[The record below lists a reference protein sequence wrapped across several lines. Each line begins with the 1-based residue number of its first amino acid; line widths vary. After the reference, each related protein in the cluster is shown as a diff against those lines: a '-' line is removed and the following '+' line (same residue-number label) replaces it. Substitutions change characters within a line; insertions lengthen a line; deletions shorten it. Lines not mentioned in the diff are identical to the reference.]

1 MKIIDTTKQE
11 LKDNYKLL
19 IGSIVPRPIAV
30 VSTRNKD
37 GSNNIAPFSFF
48 NGVCAKPM
56 IVSFCPILRT
66 STGEKKDTLVNIER
80 EREFVVNFATKPWM
94 DAINKTS
101 TELPY
106 GEDEFEYAGLTPINS
121 VVVKAKR
128 LQESPVHFECQLRDI
143 LQYGDGSLGTGFL
156 VTGEVVMAHCDESV
170 YDNGRILTDVFR
182 PVGRGGG
189 TDWILTDHR
198 VQLERRM
205 KAPIHK

>member
-1 MKIIDTTKQE
+1 MKTIDTTKQE

-56 IVSFCPILRT
+56 IISFSPVLRA

-80 EREFVVNFATKPWM
+80 EKEFVVNFATQRWM

-101 TELPY
+101 AELAY
-106 GEDEFEYAGLTPINS
+106 GEDEFEYAGLTPISS
-121 VVVKAKR
+121 VLLKAKR
-128 LQESPVHFECQLRDI
+128 LQESPIHFECLLRDI
-143 LQYGDGSLGTGFL
+143 LQYGDGSPGTGFL

-170 YDNGRILTDVFR
+170 YDNGRILTEVFR
-182 PVGRGGG
+182 PVGRGAGN
-189 TDWILTDHR
+189 DWILTDHR
-198 VQLERRM
+198 IQLERLM
-205 KAPIHK
+205 KAQIQK